1 MTRHSNTDLVISA
14 GNSHDIT
21 KIIGLIVDLDVF
33 VQELFLEMT
42 RKQLCYEGG
51 EIHDLILQR
60 STAINGEF
68 DLLGRLH
75 KH

>member
-21 KIIGLIVDLDVF
+21 EIVGLIVDLDVF

-42 RKQLCYEGG
+42 RKQLGLNLSAG
-51 EIHDLILQR
+51 NTLSFLQQTR
-60 STAINGEF
+60 NLTNPIAG
-68 DLLGRLH
+68 LLF
-75 KH
+75 K